1 MTLKLRTVVKH
12 PGRIEGSSGV
22 AVENSGGVVTVS
34 LDLASFATTA
44 SVVDNDLTYVA
55 LVTPGVTDDEAD
67 VTELMTLSDLVTLSA
82 AAGDSTLVALSGLDA
97 TAGLVTQTGA
107 DAFTKRTLTGT
118 ANEITVT
125 NGDGAAGAP
134 TISLP
139 AAITLTGK
147 TMTGGT
153 FVTPALGT
161 PASVTLTNATGLP
174 VATGI
179 SGLGTGIATLLA
191 TPSSA
196 NLAAALTDETG
207 SGAAVFATSPT
218 LVTPA
223 LGTPSAAV
231 LTNATG
237 LPIATG
243 VSGLGT
249 GIATA
254 LAVNTGSAGAPV
266 LFNGAGGTPSSL
278 TLTSATGLPI
288 ASGVSGL
295 GANVAAFLATPS
307 SANLAAALTDETG
320 TGAVVFATDPALAGN
335 PTAPTQTAGNNST
348 RIATTAF
355 VTAAVTAGAAGVASI
370 AGNTGAFTLSKGVTN
385 STNDIRVDL
394 KGLRYGLTV
403 SNDTTDA
410 GNDIVIAA
418 GEAMSDAATSVLMRL
433 GSSIIKRSD
442 ASWVVGTNQGALDGS
457 ESVAG
462 TPDVSTGYYVW
473 LIMRSDTGV
482 VDVLLSE
489 SGTAPTMPTN
499 YDHKRLIWWVYNNAS
514 GDIRPFFQVGNKC
527 IWGTPSGTAA
537 INSTITSASV
547 TTIALHPASNNS
559 VHEVPALLG
568 VVADINANVSNA
580 TSAAQAEV
588 ASALRSDASFSS
600 LRANIAAGASTQF
613 GYGQLQAPV
622 DGSGQIKAKA
632 AAASTT
638 LNASVMGFWFPF

>member
-1 MTLKLRTVVKH
+1 
-12 PGRIEGSSGV
+12 
-22 AVENSGGVVTVS
+22 
-34 LDLASFATTA
+34 
-44 SVVDNDLTYVA
+44 
-55 LVTPGVTDDEAD
+55 
-67 VTELMTLSDLVTLSA
+67 
-82 AAGDSTLVALSGLDA
+82 
-97 TAGLVTQTGA
+97 
-107 DAFTKRTLTGT
+107 
-118 ANEITVT
+118 VT

-179 SGLGTGIATLLA
+179 SGLGTGIATALA
-191 TPSSA
+191 VNVGSA
-196 NLAAALTDETG
+196 
-207 SGAAVFATSPT
+207 GAPVINGG
-218 LVTPA
+218 A
-223 LGTPSAAV
+223 LGTPSGGTA
-231 LTNATG
+231 TNLTG

-249 GIATA
+249 GVATA
-254 LAVNTGSAGAPV
+254 LAVNVGSAGAAV
-266 LFNGAGGTPSSL
+266 VNGGALGTPSSG
-278 TLTSATGLPI
+278 TLTNATGLPVG
-288 ASGVSGL
+288 GVTGL
-295 GANVAAFLATPS
+295 GASVATFLATPS

-320 TGAVVFATDPALAGN
+320 TGAAVFATDPALAGN

-410 GNDIVIAA
+410 ANDIVIAA

-442 ASWVVGTNQGALDGS
+442 ASWAVGTNQGGLDGS

-514 GDIRPFFQVGNKC
+514 GDVRPFFQVGNKC

-568 VVADINANVSNA
+568 VIADLNANVSNA
-580 TSAAQAEV
+580 TSAAQGEV
-588 ASALRSDASFSS
+588 ASALRSDASFST
-600 LRANIAAGASTQF
+600 LRGNIAAGASTQF
-613 GYGQLQAPV
+613 GYGQLQIPV

-632 AAASTT
+632 AAASTS